1 MKKNFMLF
9 FLPVLL
15 FLFLLV
21 GCNTT
26 IQNNV
31 HAYSFVEPGRTMYE
45 TGDEL
50 DLTGGKV
57 VVITEEETHYDL
69 TLEMLDASTIPT
81 FEEAGE
87 FTIKGSYEEFKFEFD
102 ITIEDGND
110 LLGKSFVAPGRNI
123 YETGDELDLIGGK
136 IVYYYEEGNVTYDLT
151 LEMLDAST
159 IPTFEEVGEFTI
171 KGSYGGFEFEFD
183 IIIEDGNDLLG
194 KSFVAPG
201 RNIYETGDEL
211 DLIGGKIVYYYEE
224 GDVTYDLTLE
234 MLDTTTIPTFEE
246 AGEFTIKGSYEEF
259 KFEFDITI
267 NERPVYLA
275 DIEVK
280 VDEELTSYI
289 RSMDVAQ
296 YITCREVYS
305 NQTTGEWY
313 EISSGD
319 VESIIIEGNE
329 AIINLSLFINN
340 EVLEKNVKLPVADEY
355 VSVKTL
361 KEGTVNESYL
371 VNGVVIAIATTV
383 SRNEVI
389 IVDKQTKDI
398 ISVSGIETYGTV
410 YGMTLDM
417 DIEVGDEII
426 IPVVLKESTL
436 SSDSGKLYAEFNG
449 GSHIYN
455 TIVSKNNVVALDY
468 TNALVVDSQA
478 DLVNMLSSDN
488 RGNNVYQVVK
498 LVGQMNFITY
508 QSSRHFRFWFEDG
521 NIDNYNDQKIEG
533 NMSPCFCDGTQYY
546 TTGKNFAELVFNDAN
561 FVSEDWANPA
571 TKVVEMYAL
580 FIGGN
585 GYYHEFVILDNALYQ
600 ELEITNTN
608 TYLIEPE
615 VTKYVLDSSLSI
627 NGAKIVKEYD
637 LRSDEVI
644 EVTMDMIDLTTIPD
658 FKTEGTFTVKGSYE
672 GFNFEF
678 EVVIESKKV
687 SAISIDT
694 APSKLVYGHR
704 DSLSTIDLTDGT
716 ILVEY
721 SDGTYDVVAIDASM
735 LPVSDENWKIGVVEY
750 TLTYGGCSTSIAV
763 TYENQALSI
772 AEGLAQTVD
781 NKYDITGVV
790 VGPASSAGA
799 IELLIKDKN
808 SNTTVG
814 IYNSGV
820 AGSASAPALD
830 TEVLNVGDEIIVTVT
845 LKQGAS
851 EGGSFGKLYFSGGVS
866 ASLIIVSSGNSV
878 EYNDE
883 EALIIDTQEK
893 LIEFLNSEDRFYKYV
908 KIVQPKAIKYNN
920 YLRLFFG
927 DSVTKLAE
935 QKVNGYSPVFHTVT
949 NDVYYENSIGCF
961 DNNTSTKYSSPA
973 TSDDSFYAIFMGG
986 NGYYHIFAVLDVESN
1001 G

>member
-1 MKKNFMLF
+1 MKKKLILF

-15 FLFLLV
+15 FLGILV
-21 GCNTT
+21 SCDEVNPNEVQG
-26 IQNNV
+26 
-31 HAYSFVEPGRTMYE
+31 YSFVEPGRTMYE

-50 DLTGGKV
+50 NLSGGKV
-57 VVITEEETHYDL
+57 IVITDQETH
-69 TLEMLDASTIPT
+69 
-81 FEEAGE
+81 
-87 FTIKGSYEEFKFEFD
+87 
-102 ITIEDGND
+102 
-110 LLGKSFVAPGRNI
+110 
-123 YETGDELDLIGGK
+123 
-136 IVYYYEEGNVTYDLT
+136 YDLT

-171 KGSYGGFEFEFD
+171 KGSYEEFKFEFD
-183 IIIEDGNDLLG
+183 ITIENGNDLLG

-201 RNIYETGDEL
+201 RNVYDTGDTL

-224 GDVTYDLTLE
+224 EDIIYDLTSE
-234 MLDTTTIPTFEE
+234 MLDVSTIPTFEE
-246 AGEFTIKGSYEEF
+246 AGQFTVKGSYEGF
-259 KFEFDITI
+259 SFEFDITI

-280 VDEELTSYI
+280 VAEELVAYT

-305 NQTTGEWY
+305 NNTTGDWY
-313 EISSGD
+313 EISDGD
-319 VESIIIEGNE
+319 IESITIDGAE
-329 AIINLSLFINN
+329 ASINLSLFINN
-340 EVLEKNVKLPVADEY
+340 EILEKTVKLPVADEF

-361 KEGTVNESYL
+361 KEGTIDESYL

-389 IVDKQTKDI
+389 IADKETKDI
-398 ISVSGIETYGTV
+398 ISVSGLETSGNV
-410 YGMTLDM
+410 HGMTLDM

-426 IPVVLKESTL
+426 VPVVLKESTL
-436 SSDSGKLYAEFNG
+436 TSDSGKLYAAFNG

-455 TIVSKNNVVALDY
+455 TVVSKENVVTLDY
-468 TNALVVDSQA
+468 SNPLVVDSQA
-478 DLVNMLSSDN
+478 DLVNMLSSNN

-533 NMSPCFCDGTQYY
+533 NMSPCFCDGIQYY
-546 TTGKNFAELVFNDAN
+546 TTGKNFAELVFGDPN

-571 TKVVEMYAL
+571 TQVVEIYAL

-585 GYYHEFVILDNALYQ
+585 GYYHEFVILDNTLYK
-600 ELEITNTN
+600 ELEIKNTN

-627 NGAKIVKEYD
+627 EGAKIVKEYD

-644 EVTMDMIDLTTIPD
+644 EVTMDMIDQTTIPD

-678 EVVIESKKV
+678 EVVVESKKV

-694 APSKLVYGHR
+694 APSKLIYGHR
-704 DSLSTIDLTDGT
+704 DSLSTIYLTDGK

-721 SDGTYDVVAIDASM
+721 SNGTYDVVDIDASM
-735 LPVSDENWKIGVVEY
+735 LPTTDENWKIGVVEY
-750 TLTYGGCSTSIAV
+750 TLTYGGCSTNIAI

-781 NKYDITGVV
+781 KKYDITGVV

-820 AGSASAPALD
+820 AGSTSAPAVD

-845 LKQGAS
+845 LKKGANA
-851 EGGSFGKLYFSGGVS
+851 GGSLNKLYFTGGVS
-866 ASLIIVSSGNSV
+866 SSLIIVSKGNSV
-878 EYNDE
+878 AYNHDD
-883 EALIIDTQEK
+883 AVVIDTQEK
-893 LIEFLNSEDRFYKYV
+893 LIEFINSEDRFYKYV
-908 KIVQPKAIKYNN
+908 KIVQPKAVKYNN

-927 DSVTKLAE
+927 ESVTTLSE
-935 QKVNGYSPVFHTVT
+935 QKINSYSPVFHTVT
-949 NDVYYENSIGCF
+949 NDVYHPNSIECF
-961 DNNTSTKYSSPA
+961 ENNASTKYSAPA
-973 TSDDSFYAIFMGG
+973 TSDDSFYAIFVGG
-986 NGYYHIFAVLDVESN
+986 NGYYHIFAVLEVESN